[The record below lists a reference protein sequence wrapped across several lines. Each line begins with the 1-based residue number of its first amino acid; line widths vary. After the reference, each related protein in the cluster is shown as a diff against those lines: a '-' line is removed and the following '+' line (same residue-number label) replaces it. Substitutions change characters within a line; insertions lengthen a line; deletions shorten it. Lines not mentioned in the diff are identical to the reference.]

1 MLIAMAVSM
10 ELISINIRLPGI
22 IDTDVLQVVGAGI
35 MVMFDSHKKLGTEFE
50 DFLVMEEAK
59 LTMGDHCSDLVI
71 DDLRFERVY
80 QAASNALST
89 VLAAQSEDLK
99 SLANQ
104 VNGVEDIMMMEYPG
118 IIKMYVRENPEG
130 EQLLRYRL
138 FNVC

>member
-71 DDLRFERVY
+71 DDLQFERVY

>member
-1 MLIAMAVSM
+1 MYLVMAVIM
-10 ELISINIRLPGI
+10 ELLSINIRLPGI
-22 IDTDVLQVVGAGI
+22 NDTTVLEVVGAGI

-71 DDLRFERVY
+71 DDAQFERVF
-80 QAASNALST
+80 QAADSALKT
-89 VLAAQSEDLK
+89 VLAGQSEDLK
-99 SLANQ
+99 SLALQ
-104 VNGVEDIMMMEYPG
+104 VNGVEDIMTMEYPG
-118 IIKMYVRENPEG
+118 VIKMYVRENPEG

>member
-1 MLIAMAVSM
+1 M
-10 ELISINIRLPGI
+10 ELLSINIRLPGI
-22 IDTDVLQVVGAGI
+22 NDTTVLEVVGAGI

-71 DDLRFERVY
+71 DDVQFERVF
-80 QAASNALST
+80 QEADNALKT

-99 SLANQ
+99 SLALQ
-104 VNGVEDIMMMEYPG
+104 VNGVEDIMTMEYPG
-118 IIKMYVRENPEG
+118 VIKMYVREGAEG

>member
-1 MLIAMAVSM
+1 M

-22 IDTDVLQVVGAGI
+22 TDTDVLQVVGAGI

-89 VLAAQSEDLK
+89 VLATQSEDLK

-104 VNGVEDIMMMEYPG
+104 VNGVDDIMMMEYPG